1 MSLTATDLSDIRS
14 ILKEEL
20 RQELDPI
27 KGELKALRND
37 IKEIYKMIAQLQGST
52 ITDPRFNKFSIEKKL
67 LTLNA
72 ELLKAARQ
80 VGVTLPR

>member
-1 MSLTATDLSDIRS
+1 MSLTATDLLDIRS
-14 ILKEEL
+14 IV
-20 RQELDPI
+20 RQELVPI
-27 KGELKALRND
+27 EGELKALRND
-37 IKEIYKMIAQLQGST
+37 IKEIYKMIAQLQTST
-52 ITDPRFNKFSIEKKL
+52 ITDTKFNKFSIEKKL

>member
-1 MSLTATDLSDIRS
+1 MSLTTTDLSDIRS
-14 ILKEEL
+14 IIREEL

-27 KGELKALRND
+27 KGELKALSND
-37 IKEIYKMIAQLQGST
+37 IKEIYKMIAQLQHSA
-52 ITDPRFNKFSIEKKL
+52 ITDKKFKKLSIEKKL

-72 ELLKAARQ
+72 ELLEAARQ